1 MQNKDSKN
9 TKKIII
15 IGLDNSG
22 KTSIVM
28 CLKGVKNLSSFSS
41 VTPTRN
47 FEISQFRTLGST
59 FSIWDFGGQE
69 RFREEYLTNF
79 YDHLQGARKLIFV
92 LDVQDRGRYHVALE
106 YLAEIIK
113 LLRKFKIDLDFS
125 LFLHKYDPDIDF
137 IKKDINEEIIQFLV
151 NEIEKLIPNDLPY
164 RIFKTSIYTVFQK
177 SAL

>member
-47 FEISQFRTLGST
+47 FEISKFRTLGST

-92 LDVQDRGRYHVALE
+92 LDVQDRDRYNIALE

-113 LLRKFKIDLDFS
+113 FERKNNV
-125 LFLHKYDPDIDF
+125 KYYE
-137 IKKDINEEIIQFLV
+137 IKNEEIFSLLINIKSFVSGINKKRLHSMS
-151 NEIEKLIPNDLPY
+151 NEDVMDTLL
-164 RIFKTSIYTVFQK
+164 
-177 SAL
+177 